1 MKAPWPPGA
10 HHNATA
16 LPHGPLTLQGAGYKQ
31 CWFPHSTGNPDLA
44 RRTQH
49 GHHWLGRGRE
59 RTMPIGPGPWTITI
73 QLERQAASPSELPQ
87 GRRHLLFLSCPSC
100 QQELVHPTLPQAK
113 TPPAHAGAQLPA
125 EEQAR
130 KLDYKPVWLAQKAFW
145 CFVARAAQKFRPSDT
160 VISLLG
166 IYPE

>member
-73 QLERQAASPSELPQ
+73 QLERQVASPSELPQ

-113 TPPAHAGAQLPA
+113 TPPTHAGAQRVWGTRPA
-125 EEQAR
+125 AGVGWGLLSPWGSQAVAPGMR
-130 KLDYKPVWLAQKAFW
+130 GLCDLGRRLAGE
-145 CFVARAAQKFRPSDT
+145 
-160 VISLLG
+160 L
-166 IYPE
+166 

>member
-1 MKAPWPPGA
+1 MPQPSLMALLHCRGQDISSVGFP
-10 HHNATA
+10 TA
-16 LPHGPLTLQGAGYKQ
+16 QG
-31 CWFPHSTGNPDLA
+31 
-44 RRTQH
+44 TQI
-49 GHHWLGRGRE
+49 WLGRGRE